1 MNTSTRTSTGNWRTP
16 AIVLICGGLALT
28 IALGT
33 RHSFGLFLLPMTM
46 DLEWNRQTFAFAMA
60 LQNLVYGIAQPF
72 TGMIADRFGAARVMV
87 ADAWPFVSNRP
98 LNGWLT
104 LPCRTKPV
112 NELSAATSISNKPHL
127 PGSNEFVGYT
137 RPAKRPRC

>member
-1 MNTSTRTSTGNWRTP
+1 MNTSTRASTGNWRTP

-87 ADAWPFVSNRP
+87 AGTVVYALGLLWMANPGGGTDFS
-98 LNGWLT
+98 
-104 LPCRTKPV
+104 
-112 NELSAATSISNKPHL
+112 LSAGVMIGIALSCSGFSIVFGEIGRAH
-127 PGSNEFVGYT
+127 V
-137 RPAKRPRC
+137 